1 MRLYELSET
10 GRKLTN
16 MFLEE
21 EIDEQT
27 LEDSRELIKA
37 EIEVNGG
44 DLIDFYNSFTRFLGT
59 GTGDKKVIGDIDQQI
74 NRLRNLKT
82 FYQKRFN
89 RFNKTVTDCL
99 LDLGVKTGQS
109 NGIQTEK
116 GILYLRKSVSEVKLD
131 VDGLID
137 KYKLFV
143 LSPLKLTV
151 EEYLLLPDSIKERAE
166 IKEIQINKELYEEEN
181 GAYKKQIN
189 YILKVM

>member
-1 MRLYELSET
+1 MKLYELSET

-16 MFLEE
+16 LFLEE

-59 GTGDKKVIGDIDQQI
+59 GDKKVIGDIDQQI
-74 NRLRNLKT
+74 NRLKKLKE
-82 FYQKRFN
+82 FYKKRFD
-89 RFNKTVTDCL
+89 RFRTSVTDCL

-116 GILYLRKSVSEVKLD
+116 GILYLRKSVSEVKPD

-151 EEYLLLPDSIKERAE
+151 EEYLLLPDSIKERVE
-166 IKEIQINKELYEEEN
+166 IKEIQIDKELYEEEN

-189 YILKVM
+189 YSLKVM

>member
-1 MRLYELSET
+1 
-10 GRKLTN
+10 

-27 LEDSRELIKA
+27 LEDSRELIKT

-59 GTGDKKVIGDIDQQI
+59 GTGDKKIVGDIDQQI
-74 NRLRNLKT
+74 NRLKKLKE
-82 FYQKRFN
+82 FYKKRFDM
-89 RFNKTVTDCL
+89 FSVSVTDCL

-116 GILYLRKSVSEVKLD
+116 GILYLRKSVSEVKPD
-131 VDGLID
+131 VEGVID

-151 EEYLLLPDSIKERAE
+151 EEYLLLPDSIKERVE
-166 IKEIQINKELYEEEN
+166 VKEVQINKELYEEEN

-189 YILKVM
+189 YSLKVL

>member
-1 MRLYELSET
+1 MKLYELSET

-59 GTGDKKVIGDIDQQI
+59 GTGDKKIVGDIDQQI
-74 NRLRNLKT
+74 NRLKKLKE
-82 FYQKRFN
+82 YYKKRFN
-89 RFNKTVTDCL
+89 RFSASVTDCL

-116 GILYLRKSVSEVKLD
+116 GILYLRKSVSEIKPD

-151 EEYLLLPDSIKERAE
+151 EEYLLLPDSIKERVE

-189 YILKVM
+189 YSLKVM

>member
-116 GILYLRKSVSEVKLD
+116 GILYLRKSVSEVKPD

>member
-1 MRLYELSET
+1 MKLYELSET

-59 GTGDKKVIGDIDQQI
+59 GTRDKKIVGDIDLQI
-74 NRLRNLKT
+74 NRLKKLKE
-82 FYQKRFN
+82 FYKKRFD
-89 RFNKTVTDCL
+89 RFSASVTDCL

-116 GILYLRKSVSEVKLD
+116 GILYLRKSVSEVKPD

-151 EEYLLLPDSIKERAE
+151 EEYLLLPDSIKERVE

-189 YILKVM
+189 YSLKVL